1 MKIYKLRLFTKWA
14 RKEGI
19 TKSALK
25 EAIAEI
31 EAGLFDANLRATVYK
46 KLVARK
52 GQGKRGAYR
61 TLIAYKLADR
71 AIFMYGF
78 SKNEQEN
85 ISSKDIDGLKKLA
98 VHYMAA
104 GSVILQRAVKL
115 GELEEIT

>member
-1 MKIYKLRLFTKWA
+1 MFKEIYNNANINVSCTA
-14 RKEGI
+14 ED
-19 TKSALK
+19 
-25 EAIAEI
+25 IA
-31 EAGLFDANLRATVYK
+31 N
-46 KLVARK
+46 
-52 GQGKRGAYR
+52 
-61 TLIAYKLADR
+61 KLADR
-71 AIFMYGF
+71 AMFMYGF